1 MFSVLTREHSSKL
14 VNRLTAAAS
23 SRFQA
28 AVNPTLIN
36 TASFSDTAHVP
47 KQKPK
52 HIKKPKHISPGTL
65 GLPRVKIYGS
75 TLRLKVVDPARV
87 EAKKMRREIDA
98 IFKVKANAQENVDLF
113 IAEVLETAS
122 IVRLA
127 DFMRV
132 SCQKNRKEFP
142 LLKKHLPVLA
152 KRISD
157 LTSEPW
163 TFKQIAFV
171 VYSLQHIQ
179 EKDRHIMNILSSMVK
194 VSAVTMAGDVPPSSM
209 DIAMIILGLQHH
221 DATQVQAGN
230 ILGFVEQMLQVCTAK
245 FDAQS
250 LSNSFYGLRG
260 MDITSPQALAVL
272 ASITKRVDKCKGTFT
287 AQQIGFAL
295 NGFQNMND
303 TRPEVL
309 EGLKALMPLVG
320 KIPKTFRSQQIG
332 HAIIGLQKMTS
343 ETPEVLQM
351 MDCLIPEFAFCREK
365 LTAEDTKK
373 VLLGTKKMGNKC
385 PQVRTMKAALG
396 LQKYLDF
403 EERGIRDD
411 SL

>member
-1 MFSVLTREHSSKL
+1 MFSILTREHSSKL
-14 VNRLTAAAS
+14 VNRLAAAS
-23 SRFQA
+23 SSRLKLA
-28 AVNPTLIN
+28 SKPTLVN
-36 TASFSDTAHVP
+36 TAFFSDANYVP
-47 KQKPK
+47 KPK
-52 HIKKPKHISPGTL
+52 HIKKPQHISPGTR

-87 EAKKMRREIDA
+87 AAKKMRREIDA
-98 IFKVKANAQENVDLF
+98 IFKVNAQENVDTF
-113 IAEVLETAS
+113 IVEVLETAS

-127 DFMRV
+127 DFMRS
-132 SCQKNRKEFP
+132 SCQSKMKDQP
-142 LLKKHLPVLA
+142 LLRKHLPVIA

-157 LTSEPW
+157 LTSEAW

-171 VYSLQHIQ
+171 VYSLQFIV

-194 VSAVTMAGDVPPSSM
+194 VSAVTINGDVAPTSL

-221 DATQVQAGN
+221 DSTHVQAGN
-230 ILGFVEQMLQVCTAK
+230 LLGFVEQMLQVSTSK

-272 ASITKRVDKCKGTFT
+272 VSITGRVEKCKGTLT
-287 AQQIGFAL
+287 AQQIGFAV
-295 NGFQNMND
+295 NGLSNMNN

-309 EGLKALMPLVG
+309 AALKALAPLVG
-320 KIPKTFRSQQIG
+320 KIPKTFKSHEIG
-332 HAIIGLQKMTS
+332 YAIAGLQKMTS
-343 ETPEVLQM
+343 ESPEVLEM
-351 MDCLIPEFAFCREK
+351 MDSLIPEFAFCREK